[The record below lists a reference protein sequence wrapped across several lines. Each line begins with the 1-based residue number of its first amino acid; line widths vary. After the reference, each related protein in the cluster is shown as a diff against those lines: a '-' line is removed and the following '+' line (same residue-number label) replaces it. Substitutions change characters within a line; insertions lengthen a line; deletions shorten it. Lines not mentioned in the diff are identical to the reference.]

1 MTDGTVSRHYPK
13 DLKSLFM
20 LDAET
25 TKALL
30 FDYKLPNSDSN
41 SQDHNLNRFMHFCGI
56 QYQLVRR

>member
-1 MTDGTVSRHYPK
+1 MSDGMVSRHYPK

-30 FDYKLPNSDSN
+30 SDYEVPASDSD
-41 SQDHNLNRFMHFCGI
+41 SQDHNLNRFMYFCGV
-56 QYQLVRR
+56 QYQLVE